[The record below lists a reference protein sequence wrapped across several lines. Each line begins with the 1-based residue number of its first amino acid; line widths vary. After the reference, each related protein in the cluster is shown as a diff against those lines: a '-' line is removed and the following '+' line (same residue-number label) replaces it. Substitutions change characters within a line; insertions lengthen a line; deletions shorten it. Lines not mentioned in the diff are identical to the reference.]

1 MTEPTEAPRM
11 RKKKRK
17 KPVVFDAYRADVSR
31 ALAWVLGAA
40 ALLVLV
46 GSFVSG
52 SAVVTARLEGV
63 PIFVG
68 RRPHQM
74 EGATAMVAPVR
85 APSSTPFFLG
95 ILGLCLI
102 AGGASTAI
110 LGLRH
115 VLREER
121 YLLLRKDGALFV
133 RGNERS
139 LVRWRDVEDVIHE
152 DGQLVFVCHDGRA
165 LTVDERYGGVSGQD
179 LAKRAAQLRRR
190 AVFGLLR

>member
-1 MTEPTEAPRM
+1 MSEPQGPMVAR

-31 ALAWVLGAA
+31 ALAWVLGVAA
-40 ALLVLV
+40 ALVLV
-46 GSFVSG
+46 GSFASG
-52 SAVVTARLEGV
+52 SAVVAARLEGI
-63 PIFVG
+63 PIFAG
-68 RRPHQM
+68 RNLQM
-74 EGATAMVAPVR
+74 EGAVAMGSPS
-85 APSSTPFFLG
+85 PSSTPFFLG
-95 ILGLCLI
+95 VLGLCLI
-102 AGGASTAI
+102 AGGAGTAI

-165 LTVDERYGGVSGQD
+165 LTVDERYGGVSGKD

>member
-1 MTEPTEAPRM
+1 MSEPQGPPKPAR

-31 ALAWVLGAA
+31 ALAWVLGIAA
-40 ALLVLV
+40 ALVLV
-46 GSFVSG
+46 GSFASG
-52 SAVVTARLEGV
+52 SAVVAARLEGI
-63 PIFVG
+63 PIFAG
-68 RRPHQM
+68 RNLQM
-74 EGATAMVAPVR
+74 EGAVAMGSP

-95 ILGLCLI
+95 VLGLCLI
-102 AGGASTAI
+102 AGGAGTAI

-165 LTVDERYGGVSGQD
+165 LTVDERYGGVSGKD

>member
-1 MTEPTEAPRM
+1 MSEPQGPMVAR

-31 ALAWVLGAA
+31 ALAWVLGVAA
-40 ALLVLV
+40 ALVLV
-46 GSFVSG
+46 GSFASG
-52 SAVVTARLEGV
+52 SAVVAARLEGI
-63 PIFVG
+63 PIFAG
-68 RRPHQM
+68 RNLQM
-74 EGATAMVAPVR
+74 EGAVAMGSP

-95 ILGLCLI
+95 VLGLCLI
-102 AGGASTAI
+102 AGGAGTAI

-165 LTVDERYGGVSGQD
+165 LTVDERYGGVSGKD